1 MKHQHSSD
9 RVTRWD
15 AGEAGCSKLIMG
27 LRQRLQQLAT
37 DETLEVTARDPG
49 APIDL
54 WVWCRMTGNCLVSE
68 AHPVYLIRRNDVATR
83 T

>member
-1 MKHQHSSD
+1 MKQRHSSNP
-9 RVTRWD
+9 VTQWD
-15 AGEAGCSKLIMG
+15 AGEAGCSRLIMG
-27 LRQRLQQLAT
+27 LRRKLQQLGIG
-37 DETLEVTARDPG
+37 ETLEVIARDPG

-68 AHPVYLIRRNDVATR
+68 AHPVYLIRRNDVEAR